1 MSEWLYMVG
10 TIVGCVAILLAG
22 GWWLNRRTGEKIGEA
37 LREQRDVKAREIL
50 LGWGD
55 GADPI
60 GSRGEGI
67 NPTDDLTDDCIN
79 CGGPDDE

>member
-1 MSEWLYMVG
+1 MQWIHMVV

-55 GADPI
+55 GFDD
-60 GSRGEGI
+60 SHSEGW
-67 NPTDDLTDDCIN
+67 DEEDLASDDCG
-79 CGGPDDE
+79 CGDSEDEDE